1 MAKAINFA
9 LALAGMATLFTATQA
24 SAAEPFNGPYIGI
37 QGGWQQDKVRAT
49 VREGTGTTTA
59 RETSS
64 GFAYGAQLGYDFK
77 VSEQF
82 VLGAEAFVTGDTDKM
97 RWAVGPGSTVSFD
110 GGRSFGLA
118 ARAGVLAGPSTL
130 VYAKGGWENGR
141 FSVETT
147 DSDGTERI
155 SSNRDGWTLGAG
167 VEHQLA
173 QNVSARV
180 EYRYTKFNSFGNDDV
195 SSDGSVRINR
205 NRIMAGVN
213 YRF

>member
-1 MAKAINFA
+1 MAFA
-9 LALAGMATLFTATQA
+9 KNSALVFAGMAAAFAATQA
-24 SAAEPFNGPYIGI
+24 SAAEPFSGPYVGV

-49 VREGTGTTTA
+49 VRDTTGTTTG

-77 VSEQF
+77 VSDQF
-82 VLGAEAFVTGDTDKM
+82 VLGAEAFLTGDTDKM

-110 GGRSFGLA
+110 GGRSCGRA

-141 FSVETT
+141 FTVAATDTT
-147 DSDGTERI
+147 GTERF

-167 VEHQLA
+167 VEHPMA
-173 QNVSARV
+173 ENVSARV
-180 EYRYTKFNSFGNDDV
+180 ENRYTKFNSFGNDDV